1 MRSFPPSPLQS
12 PSMSQPGLTSTG
24 ARIPRWRDALLPACA
39 FAAVIALLRIIYLA
53 FFCPYTLIEDEAQY
67 WVWSRMLDWSYY
79 TKGPGVAWVLWCF
92 TAILGD
98 AEWVVRLP
106 AVIAGA
112 IAAVS
117 IAGLAFDITRSVR
130 IALLSAVAITIIP
143 AYLALAMLMT
153 IDGPLV
159 ACWSLAAWCAWS
171 AAVRNRWWCWP
182 ALGLVLAVGVLFKY
196 TILLLIPGLLIWAI
210 IQRKRIRTPFMGIAV
225 CCTLAALATLPVI
238 LWNANNDWATVKHL
252 LGHLGFAEGNQ
263 QAALTKKSW
272 TYNPLWTLT
281 LIGTQLAMIGPVLVL
296 GLLEGLRALRQR
308 NAPAGTNPAWLGESF
323 LLACSL
329 PVLAFYLLV
338 SFVTEPEGNWPI
350 ASGVTLTILA
360 AMRVARATQ
369 VLTAARNW
377 TRFVWRTGIILALLL
392 CVATLRLDLLA
403 RVPGLGFIPAGR
415 FTNAHLMGND
425 IARLVNILR
434 TRSGQE
440 PFIIANHYGRASHF
454 WYYTPG
460 NPRIHCSS
468 SLMPGGRTT
477 PWDFWPDLSLHDPA
491 LLGRPAVVSGLSAFH
506 WKQVFE
512 HVERV
517 GLIAG
522 DHKVNKQGKPSR
534 PVYLAFGYKGFP
546 AGGVRDWTD
555 NTRDADD
562 AEAVPPAP
570 LAPPLPA
577 ATPPAGGRP

>member
-1 MRSFPPSPLQS
+1 
-12 PSMSQPGLTSTG
+12 MSQPGLTSTG
-24 ARIPRWRDALLPACA
+24 AHTPRWRDALLPACA

-67 WVWSRMLDWSYY
+67 WVWSQMLDWSYY
-79 TKGPGVAWVLWCF
+79 TKGPGVAWVIAFVTTLF
-92 TAILGD
+92 GD

-106 AVIAGA
+106 AVISSA
-112 IAAVS
+112 IAAIS
-117 IAGLAFDITRSVR
+117 IAGLAFDITRNVR
-130 IALLSAVAITIIP
+130 IALLSTVAITIIP

-196 TILLLIPGLLIWAI
+196 TILLLIPGLIIWAF
-210 IQRKRIRTPFMGIAV
+210 IQRTRIRAPLSGLV
-225 CCTLAALATLPVI
+225 LCCTLAALATLPVI

-272 TYNPLWTLT
+272 AYNPLWTLT

-296 GLLEGLRALRQR
+296 GLLEGIRALRQR
-308 NAPAGTNPAWLGESF
+308 NTPAGADTAWLGESF

-329 PVLAFYLLV
+329 PVLIFYLLV

-403 RVPGLGFIPAGR
+403 KVPGLGFIPAGR

-460 NPRIHCSS
+460 NPRVHCSS

-477 PWDFWPDLSLHDPA
+477 PWDFWPALSLHDPA

-512 HVERV
+512 RVERV

-522 DHKVNKQGKPSR
+522 DHKVNKKGKPSR

-546 AGGVRDWTD
+546 PGGVRDWTD
-555 NTRDADD
+555 DTRDADD
-562 AEAVPPAP
+562 ADDVEAVPPAT
-570 LAPPLPA
+570 LPTT
-577 ATPPAGGRP
+577 TPPAGGTP